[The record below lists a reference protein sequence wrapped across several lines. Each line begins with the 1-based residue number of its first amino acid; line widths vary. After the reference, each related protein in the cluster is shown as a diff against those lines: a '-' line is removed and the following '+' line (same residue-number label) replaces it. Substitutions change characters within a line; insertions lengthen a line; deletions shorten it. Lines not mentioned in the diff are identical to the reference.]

1 MVKAM
6 VVERPRGVGLTT
18 LALLVALMAGA
29 ALFVAACGGDE
40 EGEYGSAQTHEVHD
54 SAPTPA
60 ISGEHSESGIAGEKL
75 FIANCSMCHG
85 DDASGTGRGPPLVH
99 SIYEPGHHS
108 NASFVIAVARGVRA
122 HHWDFG
128 NMPAIDELSIS
139 EIHQVICYV
148 RELQLASGLIDEVPT
163 STPC

>member
-1 MVKAM
+1 MSQMLRFRALGVSVVVLAILLIACAGGEEQHAASDIHESQDYQQVT
-6 VVERPRGVGLTT
+6 VVEGELSE
-18 LALLVALMAGA
+18 A
-29 ALFVAACGGDE
+29 AL
-40 EGEYGSAQTHEVHD
+40 
-54 SAPTPA
+54 
-60 ISGEHSESGIAGEKL
+60 AGEKL

-85 DDASGTGRGPPLVH
+85 DRAGGTNQGPPLVH
-99 SIYEPGHHS
+99 QIYEPGHHS

-128 NMPAIDELSIS
+128 NMPAVESLEIE
-139 EIHQVICYV
+139 EIHQVICYI

>member
-1 MVKAM
+1 MNLNHKW
-6 VVERPRGVGLTT
+6 T
-18 LALLVALMAGA
+18 LQLSALAALLVGAL
-29 ALFVAACGGDE
+29 LLTAACGG
-40 EGEYGSAQTHEVHD
+40 EGEEAYEVAQTHEDHD
-54 SAPTPA
+54 SAPSA
-60 ISGEHSESGIAGEKL
+60 VVAGEHSEAGLAGEKL
-75 FIANCSMCHG
+75 FAANCIQCHG
-85 DDASGTGRGPPLVH
+85 EDAMGTGQGPPLVH

-128 NMPAIDELSIS
+128 NMPAVPSLEID

-148 RELQLASGLIDEVPT
+148 RELQLANGIIDEVPT